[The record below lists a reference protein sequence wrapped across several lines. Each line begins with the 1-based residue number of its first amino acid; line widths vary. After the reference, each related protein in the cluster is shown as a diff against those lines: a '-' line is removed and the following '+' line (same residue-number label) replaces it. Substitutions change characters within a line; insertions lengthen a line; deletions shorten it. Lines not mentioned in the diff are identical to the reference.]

1 MMKSLPV
8 NYRVIML
15 LFILPALVA
24 AKQQARGSK
33 DVPYGVGSWPA
44 AGLGN
49 HRACIYVTE
58 KADAVRVRIPWR
70 RRDALP
76 EKKAVVV
83 IDATTGKKI
92 KNVLAVRI
100 HRQFGELVFQ
110 PATAPGEYFFYYT
123 PCNIVGNWWHP
134 STKYT
139 LAVSTADPAWIRRC
153 GLKPGGLE
161 RGRWRL
167 LPRGQVRQIQARTE
181 FGRMD
186 PMEVIATT
194 QETEELCSRQTE
206 KDFLLFPEDR
216 RFPIRMT
223 DELPL
228 RWVRKGPANVFHG
241 RPCRGE
247 FFTFQIGIYA
257 HRQPLEEIGITYTDL
272 VRAKGSLA
280 IPASALGCF
289 NLGGTDWL
297 GRSFKRKVN
306 VEKGGLQALWFGLLI
321 PEDAAP
327 GAYEGKITLK
337 PKNAAPERVKLSLE
351 ISGKLLADAGD
362 NDLWRHARLRW
373 LDSTIAVDDEVFAPY
388 TPVVVNKDAVSIL
401 GRRIRFN
408 KSGLLE
414 NIESTFSQAV
424 DSIENPPIQILAQP
438 MRFVVETEAGAIAW
452 SGGKARITQ
461 RTSGSATWQSR
472 STGGN
477 FTLQC
482 RAKMECDGYINYQL
496 KLKTDRPAK
505 VKDIRLEIPVRSDI
519 ATYMMGMGCKGGYRP
534 EKWQWRWNPERANN
548 MLWLGNVNAG
558 VQCKLK
564 GDKDAWHLY
573 GFGDTALPDSWSN
586 SGRGGC
592 TVTQEAGGVVLIRA
606 YSGPRSL
613 EKGQELLFRFGLL
626 ITPVKMLDQ
635 NHWQWR
641 YYHAYRPVGQIA
653 QAGGRIINIHHATEI
668 NPFINYPFIAVDA
681 LKKYVD
687 EAHRHDIK
695 VKLYYTVRELSVRTA
710 ELWALRSLGHE
721 IFSEGAGGG
730 TSWLNEHL
738 VKDYEPAWHDP
749 TVSDASIR
757 TTGLSRWHNY
767 YLEGMAWLLRNVGI
781 DGLYLDGI
789 GYDREII
796 KRLRKVM
803 NRTRP
808 GCLIDFHSG
817 NNFDPRYGLNSPANQ
832 YMEHF
837 PFIDSLWFGEGYN
850 YNESPDYWLV
860 EVSGIPFGLFG
871 EMLQGCGNAY
881 RGMVYGMGTRFYHS
895 CNPSPIWKLWDQFGI
910 SDAKMLGY
918 WAQSCP
924 VQTGC
929 PDVLATAYV
938 KNDKTL
944 VALASWAAHPVKCTL
959 KIDWPALGLDPD
971 RVRIE
976 APAVEGLQEAGSYDP
991 EEPIL
996 VAPGRGLLLMILP
1009 ESRQPNPDH

>member
-1 MMKSLPV
+1 MCSMMKFLIINCS
-8 NYRVIML
+8 IGIL
-15 LFILPALVA
+15 LFVLPALVVA
-24 AKQQARGSK
+24 NQETSGFK
-33 DVPYGVGSWPA
+33 DVSYGFATWPV

-49 HRACIYVTE
+49 HRAYIYVTE
-58 KADAVRVRIPWR
+58 EADAVRVRIPWR
-70 RRDALP
+70 RRDASP
-76 EKKAVVV
+76 EKKAIVV
-83 IDATTGKKI
+83 IDATTDKKI
-92 KNVLAVRI
+92 KNVVPVRI
-100 HRQFGELVFQ
+100 NREFGELVFQ
-110 PATAPGEYFFYYT
+110 PPTAPGEYFIYYM

-134 STKYT
+134 STQY
-139 LAVSTADPAWIRRC
+139 LPAVSTADPEWIKRC
-153 GLKPGGLE
+153 GLKPEDLE
-161 RGRWRL
+161 RGGWRS
-167 LPRGQVRQIQARTE
+167 LPRAQVRQIQARTE
-181 FGRMD
+181 FDRID
-186 PMEVIATT
+186 PMEVIATAK
-194 QETEELCSRQTE
+194 ETEELCTRHSE
-206 KDFLLFPEDR
+206 KDFILFPEDR

-223 DELPL
+223 DDLPL
-228 RWVRKGPANVFHG
+228 RWITKGPANVFHG

-247 FFTFQIGIYA
+247 FFTFQIGVYA

-272 VRAKGSLA
+272 VRAKDSLP
-280 IPASALGCF
+280 IPASAFRCF

-306 VEKGGLQALWFGLLI
+306 VERGKLLALWFGLLI

-327 GAYEGKITLK
+327 GVYEGQITLRAG
-337 PKNAAPERVKLSLE
+337 NTAPQTVKLALE
-351 ISGKLLADAGD
+351 VSEKSIADAGD

-373 LDSTIAVDDEVFAPY
+373 LDSKIAVDDEVFAPY
-388 TPVVVNKDAVSIL
+388 TPVEANEDTVSVL
-401 GRRIRFN
+401 GRRICFN

-414 NIESTFSQAV
+414 NIESTFSPAV
-424 DSIENPPIQILAQP
+424 DSVGNPPIQILAQP
-438 MRFVVETEAGAIAW
+438 MRFIVETETGTVAC
-452 SGGKARITQ
+452 SGGKAQITQ
-461 RTSGSATWQSR
+461 RTSGSAAWQSR
-472 STGGN
+472 STGGD

-482 RAKMECDGYINYQL
+482 RAKMECDGYLNYRL
-496 KLKTDRPAK
+496 KLKSNRPAK
-505 VKDIRLEIPVRSDI
+505 AKDIRLEIPIRRDI

-534 EKWQWRWNPERANN
+534 EKWQWKWNPERANN
-548 MLWLGNVNAG
+548 MVWLGNVNAG

-564 GDKDAWHLY
+564 GEKDAWHLY

-586 SGRGGC
+586 SGKGGC
-592 TVTQEAGGVVLIRA
+592 TITQEPNEVVLIRA
-606 YSGPRSL
+606 YSGSRSL
-613 EKGQELLFRFGLL
+613 EKGRELLFRFGLL

-641 YYHAYRPVGQIA
+641 YYHAYHPVGQIA

-668 NPFINYPFIAVDA
+668 NPFINYPFIAADT

-687 EAHRHDIK
+687 EAHRHEIK

-710 ELWALRSLGHE
+710 EIWALRSLGHE
-721 IFSEGAGGG
+721 IFSDGSGGG

-738 VKDYEPAWHDP
+738 VSDYNPAWHDP

-767 YLEGMAWLLRNVGI
+767 YLEGMAWLLRNVRI

-850 YNESPDYWLV
+850 YNESPDYWLI

-895 CNPSPIWKLWDQFGI
+895 CNPSAIWKLWDRFDI
-910 SDAKMLGY
+910 SESKMLGY
-918 WAQSCP
+918 WAESCP
-924 VQTGC
+924 VKTGR
-929 PDVLATAYV
+929 PDVLATAYI
-938 KNDKTL
+938 KKEKIL
-944 VALASWAAHPVKCTL
+944 VALASWAPQPVKCTL
-959 KIDWPALGLDPD
+959 RIDWTALGLDPD
-971 RVRIE
+971 EVRIE
-976 APAVEGLQEAGSYDP
+976 APAVQGLQEATSHDP
-991 EEPIL
+991 DETIL
-996 VAPGRGLLLMILP
+996 VEPGRGWFLIISP
-1009 ESRQPNPDH
+1009 ES